1 MKIIVNNNYTYECSF
16 KVKKGDRVVL
26 STPYWL
32 RDAKGATWVGKVTS
46 TKSDYDGYCEK
57 VLGVA

>member
-32 RDAKGATWVGKVTS
+32 RDVKGATWVGKVTS

-57 VLGVA
+57 VLGVE